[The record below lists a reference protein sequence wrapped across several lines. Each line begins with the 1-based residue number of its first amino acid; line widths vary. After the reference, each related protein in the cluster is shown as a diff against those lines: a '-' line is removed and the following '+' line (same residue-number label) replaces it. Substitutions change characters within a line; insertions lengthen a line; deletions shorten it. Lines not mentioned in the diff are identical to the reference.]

1 MSDAT
6 VHQGDVLDVL
16 RGMPDN
22 SFDACVCDPP
32 YGLRLMG
39 HRWDYD
45 VPSAEVWREVLRVLK
60 PGGHLLAF
68 AGTRTQH
75 RMACAIEDGGFEL
88 RDMIAWM
95 YGSGY
100 PKNLDVGKAID
111 KVNGEA
117 GRLLRFTAWMR
128 STGLSAKAINEA
140 TGTFMASHYLTD
152 KTQPAIP
159 TPDLWAK
166 LRPLCGDVPEWV
178 DQLVERIA
186 AEREVLGRRE
196 MRDTQEVR
204 IAGAAAACG
213 YDATARRE
221 VPITAPATPEAQR
234 WHGYGTALK
243 PSIETITVA
252 TKPHT
257 GQWYR
262 DKIVSSLIEL
272 EARLWLLSFASA
284 AEGISTSSQSGF
296 AEACAIAR
304 WTAEEVTNTR
314 DDLCAEMDTSLFESA
329 TTTSLSIV
337 SSWRRTLTEGWSD
350 GSTCTIGTGSSTI
363 IDLKTLRFSL
373 SLITPESI
381 IRACSHP
388 GGFHANAATAES
400 HFSASLSLL
409 QSIQTLSATGP
420 AISQEQQRL
429 QDEAVRPSL
438 DPCVVARKP
447 LTGTVAEN
455 VLRWGTGAINVDGC
469 RVGTESTRRD
479 TGSCGFWGRNAGRI
493 LGGSEQ
499 GRWPANIIHDGSD
512 EVLAVFPVTGPAKS
526 AAGVRRHGRSGEF
539 MGKEGSLRDGRP
551 EGYDDQGGSAARFF
565 YCAKPGKRERGAGN
579 THPTVKPLALTTYL
593 ARLVLPPAREDG
605 APRRLLVPFA
615 GSGSE
620 VLGGLAAGWDEVV
633 GIEREPEYVAIAQRR
648 IAARGLTLPG
658 VAVTP
663 AAPAPAVPATVSAPV
678 TPVKRPARAAVPGQ
692 LMIEGLA

>member
-6 VHQGDVLDVL
+6 IHQGDVLDVL

-75 RMACAIEDGGFEL
+75 RMACAIEDGGFEI
-88 RDMIAWM
+88 RDLIGYL
-95 YGSGY
+95 YGVGF
-100 PKNLDVGKAID
+100 PKSLDVAAAID
-111 KVNGEA
+111 KLDAAEKQHA
-117 GRLLRFTAWMR
+117 RRLSFTAWVR
-128 STGLSAKAINEA
+128 STGVTAAQIDAA
-140 TGTFMASHYLTD
+140 TGTNMGGHYTSAAS
-152 KTQPAIP
+152 QPAIM
-159 TPDLWAK
+159 TREHLEACRQ
-166 LRPLCGDVPEWV
+166 LLGDVPAW
-178 DQLVERIA
+178 VER
-186 AEREVLGRRE
+186 ECDVRSVESENFKRREVLGHRKVPVGHSFAG
-196 MRDTQEVR
+196 EVYR
-204 IAGAAAACG
+204 GAGNTDDKIA
-213 YDATARRE
+213 
-221 VPITAPATPEAQR
+221 PITAPATPEAQR

-243 PSIETITVA
+243 PAFE
-252 TKPHT
+252 P
-257 GQWYR
+257 
-262 DKIVSSLIEL
+262 
-272 EARLWLLSFASA
+272 
-284 AEGISTSSQSGF
+284 
-296 AEACAIAR
+296 
-304 WTAEEVTNTR
+304 VT
-314 DDLCAEMDTSLFESA
+314 
-329 TTTSLSIV
+329 
-337 SSWRRTLTEGWSD
+337 
-350 GSTCTIGTGSSTI
+350 
-363 IDLKTLRFSL
+363 
-373 SLITPESI
+373 
-381 IRACSHP
+381 
-388 GGFHANAATAES
+388 
-400 HFSASLSLL
+400 
-409 QSIQTLSATGP
+409 
-420 AISQEQQRL
+420 
-429 QDEAVRPSL
+429 
-438 DPCVVARKP
+438 VARKS
-447 LTGTVAEN
+447 LAGAVAEN

-479 TGSCGFWGRNAGRI
+479 TGSCGIWGRNAGRV

-512 EVLAVFPVTGPAKS
+512 EVLAVFPETESGAP
-526 AAGVRRHGRSGEF
+526 GVRRKVQLSNAMAGPMTPPGRREI
-539 MGKEGSLRDGRP
+539 
-551 EGYDDQGGSAARFF
+551 GYADRSSAARFF
-565 YCAKPGKRERGAGN
+565 YCAKPGKGERGAGN

-593 ARLVLPPAREDG
+593 AKLVLPPAREDG

-633 GIEREPEYVAIAQRR
+633 GIEREPEYVAIAKQR

-663 AAPAPAVPATVSAPV
+663 AAPAPAVPATVAARV